1 MVPGKLYKY
10 RKFDAKT
17 LRLITDHELHYANP
31 RLFNDPLDC
40 AFEVNIDIGL
50 KELVALL
57 RGIYGPDRKEEF
69 QQEMGHNLYLVSE
82 EGDWKTDKRAR
93 AYLERRLAWSIESQ
107 VRHEFDSR
115 GVLSFSATW
124 KSVLMWSHYADEH
137 RGICLEFDTSEL
149 QHEHLSPVNYGG
161 ERSVLASD
169 LLAWKLLG
177 DLEAEKRAFNKHF
190 YSKAPE
196 WRYEKEWRD
205 ISDQPCSRGDYRI
218 SGIYFGFR
226 CDYAI
231 KVAIVKMLGVET
243 DVKLFE
249 VALSR
254 SSFKL
259 RRIELDTSEIDA
271 VGMSEPSGIL
281 AAQLVDDLKSL
292 EWPDHT

>member
-1 MVPGKLYKY
+1 
-10 RKFDAKT
+10 
-17 LRLITDHELHYANP
+17 LRLITNQELYYANP
-31 RLFNDPLDC
+31 RTFNDPLDC
-40 AFEVNIDIGL
+40 AFEVTLDIGL
-50 KELVALL
+50 KELFALL
-57 RGIYGPDRKEEF
+57 KRVYGPDRE
-69 QQEMGHNLYLVSE
+69 QEWQYEVDHIFHRATE
-82 EGDWKTDKRAR
+82 EGDWKADKKAR
-93 AYLERRLAWSIESQ
+93 NYLERMLAWSIESQ
-107 VRHEFDSR
+107 VRQEFDSR

-137 RGICLEFDTSEL
+137 RGICLEFDTGEL
-149 QHEHLSPVNYGG
+149 RHEHLASVNYRGG
-161 ERSVLASD
+161 RSVLASD
-169 LLAWKLLG
+169 LHAWKLSG
-177 DLEAEKRAFNKHF
+177 DLEAGKRAFNTHF
-190 YSKAPE
+190 YSKAPD
-196 WRYEKEWRD
+196 WHYEKEWRD

-259 RRIELDTSEIDA
+259 RRIELDTSVINA

-281 AAQLVDDLKSL
+281 AAQMVVDLNNL
-292 EWPDHT
+292 EWPEHT